1 MLQKTP
7 KIGSWPP
14 DYLAYLKWRAATL
27 QLLQSDPVALLV
39 TQTLYRKDPAQF
51 IDDWIDTIDP
61 RNAASGQLVR
71 MPFRLFPRQFELIDL
86 SWSRRRSISAPKTI
100 FTSSP
105 RCARWAPPT
114 PISTKSLSARRCST
128 PSSDS
133 PLRH

>member
-27 QLLQSDPVALLV
+27 QLLQSDPVALLDA
-39 TQTLYRKDPAQF
+39 QTLYRKDPAQF

-86 SWSRRRSISAPKTI
+86 SSSRRRSIPAPRI
-100 FTSSP
+100 
-105 RCARWAPPT
+105 
-114 PISTKSLSARRCST
+114 I
-128 PSSDS
+128 
-133 PLRH
+133 